1 MKKAT
6 FTLPDET
13 LSALSEAV
21 AHGAAPSKNAL
32 VQRALNRELTEW
44 RRRMRR
50 TRWEEAMAD
59 PLFVKDLH
67 EIEEQFRSA
76 DAETL
81 GDR

>member
-32 VQRALNRELTEW
+32 VQRALNRELSEW
-44 RRRMRR
+44 RRHVRR
-50 TRWEEAMAD
+50 ARWEEAMAD
-59 PLFVKDLH
+59 PAFRKDIR
-67 EIEEQFRSA
+67 EIEQEFRSA

-81 GDR
+81 ADR